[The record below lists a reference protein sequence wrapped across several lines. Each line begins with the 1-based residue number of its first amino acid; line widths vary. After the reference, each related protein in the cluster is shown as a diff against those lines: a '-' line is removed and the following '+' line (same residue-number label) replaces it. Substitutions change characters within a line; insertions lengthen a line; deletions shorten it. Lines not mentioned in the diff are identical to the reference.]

1 MKKNYDDG
9 FTFAETIASLAIILI
24 LSCGVGFAAFKF
36 IDRAKEVSVHS
47 QILNF
52 KTALNAYYLDCGFF
66 PTEAQG
72 LEALWEKPII
82 SPVSQ
87 NWKGPYLDK
96 KIPQDPWGNAYE
108 YKANN
113 NLGLPYV
120 IFSYGKNGKI
130 ENWEHEDEES
140 SIIFSWQ

>member
-1 MKKNYDDG
+1 MKKNDEG

-36 IDRAKEVSVHS
+36 IDRAKEVSVES

-66 PTEAQG
+66 PSEAQG
-72 LEALWEKPII
+72 LEALWEKPLIEPL
-82 SPVSQ
+82 SK

-96 KIPQDPWGNAYE
+96 KIPLDPWGNSYE
-108 YKANN
+108 YKEKNS
-113 NLGLPYV
+113 LGLPYI

-130 ENWEHEDEES
+130 ENWEFADEES
-140 SIIFSWQ
+140 SIIFSWN